1 MQAEA
6 TNPWRLLTLATLAQ
20 FGVSV
25 VDQGLPTLNGFI
37 KSDLGVSAAVAG
49 IAVSSFA
56 FGKIF
61 GSYAAGLAA
70 DRLGERRVIVSG
82 AVAVG
87 VLAIVAGASP
97 SLLIFVV
104 LFFAGLASS

>member
-1 MQAEA
+1 MRVEA

-25 VDQGLPTLNGFI
+25 VDQGLPALNGFI
-37 KSDLGVSAAVAG
+37 KTDLGVSAAIAG

-61 GSYAAGLAA
+61 GSYAAGGAA
-70 DRLGERRVIVSG
+70 DHPRERRVIVSG
-82 AVAVG
+82 ALAVG
-87 VLAIVAGASP
+87 VLAAIAASAP
-97 SLLIFVV
+97 SLLVFVV
-104 LFFAGLASS
+104 LF